1 MQIGDL
7 EEFFSYLRYFLNF
20 FTLGTMFTK
29 NLLTKIVEQ
38 SGRVSTNLYFFVLV
52 GELIN

>member
-7 EEFFSYLRYFLNF
+7 EEFFFLFEIFLNF
-20 FTLGTMFTK
+20 FTLGKMFTK